1 MSDNE
6 SVWDDDIVDEPVE
19 VVEKP
24 KPKRK
29 AAPKAKAKPAPAPAV
44 DILKVRVLLT
54 NPLGR
59 RGDILDVPVDDRRLA
74 RFLSTGVVEPA

>member
-6 SVWDDDIVDEPVE
+6 SVWDDDVVDEPVE

-29 AAPKAKAKPAPAPAV
+29 AAPKAKAKPAPEAPV
-44 DILKVRVLLT
+44 VEVRVLLT

-59 RGDILDVPVDDRRLA
+59 PGDLVNMHPADRRLA
-74 RFLSTGVVEPA
+74 RFLERGVVEKV